1 LLYRDREPTLEIATV
16 GRLWSFDGDG
26 ALPRLVFEAQRIR
39 LAYLFD
45 QGWLGEES
53 CLFPPSS
60 LSERTTLRLARQG
73 AAVRMRRTVCGGA

>member
-45 QGWLGEES
+45 QGWLGEEI
-53 CLFPPSS
+53 CLFPPSQP
-60 LSERTTLRLARQG
+60 RLQEHTHLG
-73 AAVRMRRTVCGGA
+73 DGVQ